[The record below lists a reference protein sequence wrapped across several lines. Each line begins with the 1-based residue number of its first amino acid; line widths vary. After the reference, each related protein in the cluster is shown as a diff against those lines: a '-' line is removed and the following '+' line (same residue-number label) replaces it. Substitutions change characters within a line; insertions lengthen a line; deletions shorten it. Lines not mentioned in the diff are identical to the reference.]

1 MKGMMLFADSFEDI
15 EALGTLDLI
24 RRAKIDIDTVSIT
37 GKKEILTQS
46 KVYVLAD
53 KLIEEINLDEYDFL
67 IIPGGAAVMKTHL
80 NSPITESVAVYFYK
94 KHALIGCICAAPSI
108 LGKYG
113 MLEDKKYTCFPSFD
127 KLVVGGTYL
136 SDENVVVDDNI
147 ITSKAAGTTFL
158 FAYEIIKYLKSE
170 SIANHIKE
178 AVFYN

>member
-24 RRAKIDIDTVSIT
+24 RRVKIDIDTVSIT

-113 MLEDKKYTCFPSFD
+113 MLEDKKYTCFPSFE

>member
-37 GKKEILTQS
+37 GKKEIFTQS

-53 KLIEEINLDEYDFL
+53 KLIEEVNLDEYDFL

-113 MLEDKKYTCFPSFD
+113 MLEDKKYTCFPSFE

-136 SDENVVVDDNI
+136 GEEKVVVDDNI

-170 SIANHIKE
+170 SIANHIIE

>member
-24 RRAKIDIDTVSIT
+24 RRAKIDIETVSIT
-37 GKKEILTQS
+37 GKKEVLTQS

-53 KLIEEINLDEYDFL
+53 KLIEEVDLDEYSFL
-67 IIPGGAAVMKTHL
+67 IIPGGAAIMKTHL
-80 NSPITESVAVYFYK
+80 NSPITESIVTYFYNK
-94 KHALIGCICAAPSI
+94 NLLIGCICAAPSV

-113 MLEDKKYTCFPSFD
+113 MLENKKYTCFPSFE

-136 SDENVVVDDNI
+136 PDEKVVVDENI

-170 SIANHIKE
+170 SIANHIIE
-178 AVFYN
+178 AVFYK

>member
-67 IIPGGAAVMKTHL
+67 IIPGGAALDVIILSATTTLASLKYVPPTTNFSKLGKH
-80 NSPITESVAVYFYK
+80 VYSLSSNIPYF
-94 KHALIGCICAAPSI
+94 PRI
-108 LGKYG
+108 LGAAQ
-113 MLEDKKYTCFPSFD
+113 MQPISACF
-127 KLVVGGTYL
+127 L
-136 SDENVVVDDNI
+136 
-147 ITSKAAGTTFL
+147 
-158 FAYEIIKYLKSE
+158 
-170 SIANHIKE
+170 
-178 AVFYN
+178 